1 MDRRPHI
8 LLVEDDRLVLA
19 TLTRGLDDEGFEV
32 SAAQTAAEAV
42 GLLAKRSP
50 DLALLDV
57 RLPDGSGIDLA
68 KHLKDRAGVPFL
80 FLSAYGDL
88 DVVQRAV
95 DLGALGYLVKP
106 VDVAQLVPELRAAL
120 ARAGEITALR
130 EVEDQLRTAL
140 EQGRE
145 ASIAV
150 GILMERFHLDR
161 EGAFELLRD
170 RARSERRKL
179 AGLAHEILQAAE
191 VLSFA
196 AARGAPDKH

>member
-19 TLTRGLDDEGFEV
+19 TLTRGLSDEGFEV
-32 SAAQTAAEAV
+32 SAAQTAAEATR
-42 GLLAKRSP
+42 LIAKRVP

-57 RLPDGSGIDLA
+57 RLPDVSGIDLA

-80 FLSAYGDL
+80 FLSAHGDV
-88 DVVQRAV
+88 DIVQQAV

-120 ARAGEITALR
+120 ARAEEIAALR
-130 EVEDQLRTAL
+130 EVEDQLRIAL

-150 GILMERFHLDR
+150 GVLMERFRLDR
-161 EGAFELLRD
+161 GGAFDLLRG

-179 AGLAHEILQAAE
+179 AGLAQEIIDATEL
-191 VLSFA
+191 LSLI
-196 AARGAPDKH
+196 RTKRPDDKR

>member
-1 MDRRPHI
+1 MDDKPHI

-42 GLLAKRSP
+42 GLIAKRTP

-57 RLPDGSGIDLA
+57 RLPDVSGIDLA

-80 FLSAYGDL
+80 FLSAHGDV
-88 DVVQRAV
+88 DIVQQAV

-120 ARAGEITALR
+120 ARAEEIAALR
-130 EVEDQLRTAL
+130 EVEDQLRIAL

-145 ASIAV
+145 ASIAMGV
-150 GILMERFHLDR
+150 LMERFRLDR
-161 EGAFELLRD
+161 EGAFELLRS
-170 RARSERRKL
+170 RARSGRRKL
-179 AGLAHEILQAAE
+179 AGLAQEIIDATEL
-191 VLSFA
+191 LSLI
-196 AARGAPDKH
+196 RTNRPDDKR

>member
-8 LLVEDDRLVLA
+8 LVVEDDRLVLA
-19 TLTRGLDDEGFEV
+19 TLARGLEDEGFEV
-32 SAAQTAAEAV
+32 SAARTAAEAV
-42 GLLAKRSP
+42 ALLAKRSP

-68 KHLKDRAGVPFL
+68 KHLQERAGVPFL
-80 FLSAYGDL
+80 FLSAYGDV

-106 VDVAQLVPELRAAL
+106 VDVAQLVPELRAVL
-120 ARAGEITALR
+120 ARAAEITALR

-150 GILMERFHLDR
+150 GVLMERYRLDR
-161 EGAFELLRD
+161 EGAFELLRE

-179 AGLAHEILQAAE
+179 AGLAQEILHATE
-191 VLSFA
+191 LLSFT
-196 AARGAPDKH
+196 APKRSQEKR